1 MERELIITATLNL
14 IFHQIRED
22 NIPVEL
28 RVENLENTKQ
38 TGTIYK
44 GKVKRIVPAM
54 NAAFVDIGME
64 KEAFLPLKD
73 LCSSSSGTNCEDLK
87 IGQNLIV
94 QIKRSPIS
102 TKGAKLTCRVSLP
115 GKYFVL
121 LPTTMNQISL
131 SSKYEDP
138 EEREELK
145 KRILELIQPINEKNY
160 GFIIRTSAKYA
171 TDEEIIN
178 DFFSLINLW
187 NSILKKAKRKKAPS
201 ILYEEP
207 SKVISILRDY
217 AGQFDRIIT
226 DNARICKE
234 IEEYY
239 KSHFPGKE
247 TEITLYKKRK
257 VSLFTKYEFGSIINK
272 ILSVNVWLKSGAYL
286 VIEETEAL
294 VVIDVN
300 SGSNCKEKNLEDT
313 AFNINKEAAIEIA
326 RQLRLRDLGGI
337 VVIDFIDMKKE
348 KQKED
353 LIKIFN
359 QELKKDKRPVRVK
372 NFTSLGLLELTRKKI
387 EESLTKQLSIICNTC
402 KGKGYVKNPSV
413 VLAYIE
419 KAISEMR
426 PFGKL
431 IITVNPTLEEDL
443 RVLLREMKLDYLIEI
458 KTNPNLSIDK
468 YEIERVL

>member
-73 LCSSSSGTNCEDLK
+73 LCSNSSEINCDNLK
-87 IGQNLIV
+87 AGQNLIV
-94 QIKRSPIS
+94 QIKRSPVS

-121 LPTTMNQISL
+121 LPTTNQVSL

-145 KRILELIQPINEKNY
+145 ERILELIQPINEKSY

-178 DFFSLINLW
+178 DFLILVDLW

-217 AGQFDRIIT
+217 AGQFNRIIT

-234 IEEYY
+234 VQEYY
-239 KSHFPGKE
+239 ESHFPGKN
-247 TEITLYKKRK
+247 TEIVLYKKRK

-313 AFNINKEAAIEIA
+313 AFKINKEAAIEIA

-337 VVIDFIDMKKE
+337 VVIDFIDMKKD

-372 NFTSLGLLELTRKKI
+372 NFTSLGLLELTRKKL
-387 EESLTKQLSIICNTC
+387 EESLTKQLSIICNVC

-419 KAISEMR
+419 KSISEMR

-431 IITVNPTLEEDL
+431 VITVNPTLEDEL
-443 RVLLREMKLDYLIEI
+443 KALLKEMKLDDLIEI
-458 KTNPNLSIDK
+458 KTDPNLSIDK